1 MYDVIYKKFNW
12 ALFWPIW
19 WSHLHYI
26 VDFFQMYIILMSWMN
41 SSWVFWKLSECKR
54 PTWRQTLLRFSLKN
68 FCLQDQ
74 WWSCKCWNFCAISMR
89 LTSKPIG
96 LCVLV
101 GKHIIFLY
109 GRTRLCIFTLINCTL
124 WWNTL
129 YQIRR
134 NFFGSLWIWMV

>member
-1 MYDVIYKKFNW
+1 MCDVIYKKFNR

-54 PTWRQTLLRFSLKN
+54 PTWRQTLLRFSLKI

-74 WWSCKCWNFCAISMR
+74 WWSCKCRNFCAISMR

-96 LCVLV
+96 LCALLKKEQKVFLTDCSYLLW
-101 GKHIIFLY
+101 KNLPMPWTIF
-109 GRTRLCIFTLINCTL
+109 RIWIC
-124 WWNTL
+124 
-129 YQIRR
+129 YQNSNITKI
-134 NFFGSLWIWMV
+134 SIL

>member
-1 MYDVIYKKFNW
+1 MCDVIYKKFNW

-54 PTWRQTLLRFSLKN
+54 PTWRQTLLRFSLKI

-96 LCVLV
+96 LCADALWNS
-101 GKHIIFLY
+101 F
-109 GRTRLCIFTLINCTL
+109 TRAFFSEESITGSNNFINFDILISFQL
-124 WWNTL
+124 L
-129 YQIRR
+129 KFVV
-134 NFFGSLWIWMV
+134 FF

>member
-1 MYDVIYKKFNW
+1 MMSFIKKINW

-54 PTWRQTLLRFSLKN
+54 PTWRQTLLRFSLKI

-74 WWSCKCWNFCAISMR
+74 WWSCKCRNFCAVNLETYRTVWILIKP
-89 LTSKPIG
+89 LT
-96 LCVLV
+96 
-101 GKHIIFLY
+101 HH
-109 GRTRLCIFTLINCTL
+109 
-124 WWNTL
+124 
-129 YQIRR
+129 YQIPYSK
-134 NFFGSLWIWMV
+134 NFNVWTKLNNFLSNKIFVPILILFLLLRP

>member
-54 PTWRQTLLRFSLKN
+54 PTWRQTLLRFSLKI

-74 WWSCKCWNFCAISMR
+74 WWSCKCRNFCAISMR

-96 LCVLV
+96 LCEMFLGPAPTQCSNVYFEKKSTSGMGFQFVL
-101 GKHIIFLY
+101 
-109 GRTRLCIFTLINCTL
+109 N
-124 WWNTL
+124 
-129 YQIRR
+129 
-134 NFFGSLWIWMV
+134 